1 MIPRAL
7 LLALASLLVPGACI
21 SPSVLESEGRAV
33 RTTEDELAWRA
44 ARAEDFDGLFESV
57 RIEGEVAAALAKVY
71 YHFSPD
77 GTFSGAALV
86 FDGVRPAFQ
95 TLSGTW
101 KLSETGL
108 DLGDGKPARAFA
120 AVDHIKLETSDG
132 TAVLRR
138 VPFE

>member
-1 MIPRAL
+1 MIARVLAL
-7 LLALASLLVPGACI
+7 AALLALGACI

-33 RTTEDELAWRA
+33 QSSEDELAWRD
-44 ARAEDFDGLFESV
+44 ARVEDFDGLFESV
-57 RIEGEVAAALAKVY
+57 RIEGEVAAALGKVY

-86 FDGVRPAFQ
+86 FDGARPAFQ

-101 KLSETGL
+101 KLSETGV

-120 AVDHIKLETSDG
+120 AVDHIKLETTDG

-138 VPFE
+138 VPID

>member
-1 MIPRAL
+1 VIARTAAL
-7 LLALASLLVPGACI
+7 VSLLGLGACI
-21 SPSVLESEGRAV
+21 SPSVLDSEGRAI
-33 RTTEDELAWRA
+33 DASGDDLAWSA

-57 RIEGEVAAALAKVY
+57 RIEGDVASALGKVY

-86 FDGVRPAFQ
+86 FDGARPAFQ

-101 KLSETGL
+101 TLSEVGL
-108 DLGDGKPARAFA
+108 DLGDGEPARAFV
-120 AVDHIKLETSDG
+120 AVDHVKLETSEG

-138 VPFE
+138 VPLE